1 MSADPVAGC
10 VLVHGVD
17 HGHGIVP
24 VHERGHD
31 HGRGHAHDDVH
42 VTISVSDT
50 PEITEPRGDG
60 LNVSVSEQVECVPG
74 RLSDLAMIRTASS
87 SS

>member
-1 MSADPVAGC
+1 

-31 HGRGHAHDDVH
+31 HGRDHGH
-42 VTISVSDT
+42 
-50 PEITEPRGDG
+50 GDG
-60 LNVSVSEQVECVPG
+60 DGHGHRNVAGLIVRS
-74 RLSDLAMIRTASS
+74 
-87 SS
+87 

>member
-1 MSADPVAGC
+1 

-31 HGRGHAHDDVH
+31 HGRDHGHGHGHGDGGGDGH
-42 VTISVSDT
+42 VT
-50 PEITEPRGDG
+50 G
-60 LNVSVSEQVECVPG
+60 LIVRS
-74 RLSDLAMIRTASS
+74 
-87 SS
+87 